1 VAGADVIEQHLAE
14 LRRCLAGVGGRRRL
28 LEELAG
34 HLEDAVRR
42 HEAAGLSPAAA
53 AERAVRECGAATEV
67 LHAVER
73 NDERRE
79 RIMAVS
85 RWTGAAG
92 VVAVPSALLGMLLW
106 SWASFA
112 ATLVLAAAAMVGLL
126 ALHWRVARAHIAV
139 GLVLL
144 AVGNAFAAAN
154 PVGSAHPIYTV
165 GIPAGCTLLA
175 ATLAGVAFLR
185 GDAVPAPAVWL
196 MLGGVWLLLG
206 VNTALWIGGSE
217 PPYLAGVAAAV
228 ATTGWLWS
236 NATLALRGARPQA
249 AAA

>member
-1 VAGADVIEQHLAE
+1 VAGADVIEQHLAQM
-14 LRRCLAGVGGRRRL
+14 RRCLAGVGGRRRL

-34 HLEDAVRR
+34 HLDDAVRS
-42 HEAAGLSPAAA
+42 HEAAGLTPREA

-67 LHAVER
+67 LQAVEI

-79 RIMAVS
+79 RIMAVT
-85 RWTGAAG
+85 RWTGLAG

-106 SWASFA
+106 SWVSFA
-112 ATLVLAAAAMVGLL
+112 ATLLLVAAAMIGLL

-139 GLVLL
+139 GLALF
-144 AVGNAFAAAN
+144 AVGNAVAATN
-154 PVGSAHPIYTV
+154 PVGSAHPVYTA
-165 GIPAGCTLLA
+165 GIPAVCILIA
-175 ATLAGVAFLR
+175 ATLAGIAFLR

-196 MLGGVWLLLG
+196 MLAGVWILLG
-206 VNTALWIGGSE
+206 INTALWIGGSE
-217 PPYLAGVAAAV
+217 PPYLAVVGAAA

-236 NATLALRGARPQA
+236 NANLALRGARPQA